1 MKASDA
7 PLYEITINTG
17 SVEITINTAPTFGLG
32 DVSGALPGASLRCSN
47 TAAIESR
54 PAMFSR
60 AGVLRSLTRCG
71 SRVGQIAVMH
81 NVPLI

>member
-32 DVSGALPGASLRCSN
+32 DVMVHYPELRCG
-47 TAAIESR
+47 AAIQPLLKVDR
-54 PAMFSR
+54 LCFLVPGFF
-60 AGVLRSLTRCG
+60 
-71 SRVGQIAVMH
+71 AV
-81 NVPLI
+81 